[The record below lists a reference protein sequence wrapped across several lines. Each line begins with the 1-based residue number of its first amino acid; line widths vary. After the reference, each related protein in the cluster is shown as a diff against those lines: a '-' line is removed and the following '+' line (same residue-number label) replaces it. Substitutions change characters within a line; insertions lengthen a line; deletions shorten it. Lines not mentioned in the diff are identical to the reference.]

1 MSWGF
6 DLFSDFFARR
16 DNVVQRQDSRVKLA
30 VTLVGFVAVMFSSR
44 PVLPVMVFFLVFS
57 SLIGLKIP
65 LRFVARRYLPAAGI
79 TLMLIVLHGFM
90 IGSDPLLA
98 ISMGGWELTFYNE
111 GVNRGILI
119 GSRMLGAFSLLLML
133 GFITPAHDIFRA
145 LHWFRVP
152 KEWVE
157 IAMMTYRY
165 IFVLLDDATDIAT
178 AQKIRLGYV
187 GFKRSLM
194 SMGLLVGSVLVCSLD
209 QSLRTHE
216 AMTARAYTGEM
227 PFVPMGRLG
236 LKAIGAIVMA
246 VAVTALVYLACEGWG
261 R

>member
-16 DNVVQRQDSRVKLA
+16 DNVVQRQDSRVKVA
-30 VTLVGFVAVMFSSR
+30 VTLCGFMAVVFSSR
-44 PVLPVMVFFLVFS
+44 PVFPVMVFFLVFS
-57 SLIGLKIP
+57 ILMGLKIP
-65 LRFVARRYLPAAGI
+65 LRLLIRRYLPAAGI
-79 TLMLIVLHGFM
+79 TLMLMVLHGFM
-90 IGSDPLLA
+90 IGSDPLPSL
-98 ISMGGWELTFYNE
+98 SLGGWELTLYQE
-111 GVNRGILI
+111 GVDRGVLI
-119 GSRMLGAFSLLLML
+119 GSRVIGAFSLLLML
-133 GFITPAHDIFRA
+133 GFVTPAHDIFRA
-145 LHWFRVP
+145 LHWFRIP

-157 IAMMTYRY
+157 IALMTYRY
-165 IFVLLDDATDIAT
+165 IFVLLDDASDIAT

-187 GFKRSLM
+187 GFTRSLG

-227 PFVPMGRLG
+227 PFVPMGRLE
-236 LKAIGAIVMA
+236 LKAIGVIVLA
-246 VAVTALVYLACEGWG
+246 VAVTALAYLACEGWG